1 MPVRRRR
8 CQANWP
14 QKAIRPAAVTF
25 RSESDAALPEAKAKP
40 LRPKHPLSGKQT
52 AAYFVPP
59 DSICWPPEAHLPVV
73 TPNLTSAMNIRN
85 RIQELVW
92 VQARELQPHPR
103 NWRTHPQQ
111 QRRVLAGVLQEI
123 GYADALLARRLP
135 DGKLQLL
142 DGHLRAELTPEQT
155 VPVLVLDLNEEE
167 ADKLLAVL
175 DPISAL
181 AGRDEEK
188 LQQLLQN
195 VQTQDQAV
203 ASLLEELG
211 QSATPA
217 EPEPASQ
224 VHLPELYQVLVQ
236 CRDEEDQRQLYE
248 RLQQEGYSCR
258 VLTL

>member
-1 MPVRRRR
+1 M
-8 CQANWP
+8 
-14 QKAIRPAAVTF
+14 
-25 RSESDAALPEAKAKP
+25 S
-40 LRPKHPLSGKQT
+40 
-52 AAYFVPP
+52 
-59 DSICWPPEAHLPVV
+59 
-73 TPNLTSAMNIRN
+73 MNIRN

-111 QRRVLAGVLQEI
+111 QRRVLAGVLREI

-135 DGKLQLL
+135 DGKLQLI

-203 ASLLEELG
+203 ASLLAELG
-211 QSATPA
+211 RAAAPA
-217 EPEPASQ
+217 EPEPAGQ
-224 VHLPELYQVLVQ
+224 IHLPELYQVLVQ